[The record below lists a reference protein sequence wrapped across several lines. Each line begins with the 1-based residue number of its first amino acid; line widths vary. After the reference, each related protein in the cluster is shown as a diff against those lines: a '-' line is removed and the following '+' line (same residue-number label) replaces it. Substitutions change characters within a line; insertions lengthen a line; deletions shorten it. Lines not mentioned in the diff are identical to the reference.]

1 MADAV
6 STTVLKNER
15 NEYVVHLTN
24 VSDGTGESNV
34 LKVDKS
40 ALVGVNAAEPATLS
54 IVSARWSIQGF
65 TSVKLSWDHDTDVVA
80 MVLAGSGFEDFGLF
94 GCKKD
99 SGTGGTGD
107 LLLTAPAGA
116 TTGSYDITLVLRK
129 E

>member
-6 STTVLKNER
+6 TTTVLKNER

-34 LKVDKS
+34 IKVDKS
-40 ALVGVNAAEPATLS
+40 TLTAVNGAEPATLS

-65 TSVKLSWDHDTDVVA
+65 TRVILSWDHDTDLVA
-80 MVLAGSGFEDFGLF
+80 MVLSGGGFEDFGPF

-99 SGTGGTGD
+99 TGTGQTGD

-116 TTGSYDITLVLRK
+116 TTGSYDITLVLR
-129 E
+129 EE